1 MMRHSEHLENEEM
14 KTDDK
19 ELFEEIIKALSAHFG
34 AVYTLSHVSDK
45 YSESRKIIIEYD
57 VKKKR

>member
-1 MMRHSEHLENEEM
+1 M

-19 ELFEEIIKALSAHFG
+19 ELFEEMIKALSSHFG
-34 AVYTLSHVSDK
+34 AVYTLSQVSDK

-57 VKKKR
+57 VKKKQ